1 MYRVL
6 IIDDEPWSRQVIK
19 ALGKWESLNIEIA
32 GEAEDGSMGL
42 AMIQSLSPDLVITD
56 MRMPGLDGVE
66 LLKAINEQFPSLS
79 IIVISGY
86 DDFIYLRQ
94 AVLSRAA
101 DYLLKPLDEDE
112 LNATLAKCVG
122 ELSQK
127 RAAEPQVQLAA
138 TAIFNEAEQR
148 DAYLAL
154 RKQLRASLLELNQS
168 GVEETLG
175 KIDQSLIDKIGQ
187 DLIFMIEQFAAENG
201 IDLISVWQ
209 RHGRSFD
216 GTPEALTFIYREV
229 LQKARAFRQSRSRL
243 DMADV
248 VQFIDRYFQDLI
260 SLDTVSRYFFVTK
273 EHLSRS
279 FKAYTGQN
287 MTDYII
293 QAKMSKAKQMIEGG
307 VPIKRA
313 AEAVGYTDLAYF
325 YRLFK
330 KQYGF
335 NPGDLYKLN

>member
-6 IIDDEPWSRQVIK
+6 IIDDEPWSRQVIR
-19 ALGKWESLNIEIA
+19 ALGNWESLNIEIA

-112 LNATLAKCVG
+112 LNAALAKCVG
-122 ELSQK
+122 ELSKK
-127 RAAEPQVQLAA
+127 RAAEPQIQPA

-154 RKQLRASLLELNQS
+154 RKQLRAGLLELNQP
-168 GVEETLG
+168 GVEEALG
-175 KIDQSLIDKIGQ
+175 KIEQSMIEKIGQ

-201 IDLISVWQ
+201 IELISVWQ

-216 GTPEALTFIYREV
+216 GTAEALNFIYGEV
-229 LQKARAFRQSRSRL
+229 LQEARAFRQGRSRL

-248 VQFIDRYFQDLI
+248 VQFIDRYFQEFI
-260 SLDTVSRYFFVTK
+260 SLDTVARYFFVTK

-293 QAKMSKAKQMIEGG
+293 QAKMNKAKQMIEGG